1 MVLKLLNNVQARQ
14 TSQLVA
20 YPNPA
25 SDFVTISG
33 LSQNATI
40 RFINSLGSVITANR
54 DNEGKI
60 SLADLASGIYLLEIN
75 SEGISQRIRL
85 SVSK

>member
-1 MVLKLLNNVQARQ
+1 MLKLLNNVQPRQ
-14 TSQLVA
+14 VTQLVA

-33 LSQNATI
+33 LPQNATI
-40 RFINSLGSVITANR
+40 RLINSLGSVISVNHDT
-54 DNEGKI
+54 EGRV
-60 SLADLASGIYLLEIN
+60 SLADIPSGIYLLEIN